1 MRPIEFKIPDGRM
14 AFGDV
19 PEHIDV
25 RLQEAVKARLAG
37 DLARAE
43 RMLWEA
49 HNLGPRVL
57 PVLYALYKF
66 YFNQRR
72 LDEAERVALI
82 GLDAAAR
89 QGCFPA
95 DWRRLAL
102 SNADWSAVIGPAHFY
117 LFTLKA
123 LTFITLRTGRV
134 DEALEMLA
142 KLTGTGPG
150 RYGGL
155 RRDRGAGGTGGGA
168 GVRERPVCSRRSAN
182 ITAEIF

>member
-37 DLARAE
+37 DLAKAE

-95 DWRRLAL
+95 DWRRLAP

-134 DEALEMLA
+134 DEALKMLA
-142 KLTGTGPG
+142 KLRELDPADTVG
-150 RYGGL
+150 YGVIAAL
-155 RRDRGAGGTGGGA
+155 A
-168 GVRERPVCSRRSAN
+168 ERV
-182 ITAEIF
+182 AEPE